1 LLGRSCSACFRDRN
15 HMHLTEVSND
25 LLSTCQSE
33 LVRLL
38 DDFEAAPSGQ
48 GLSEVGAI
56 AEVLTLSEPMH
67 DPAPLTQMMR
77 DAAARWLRS
86 GALEELCFSR
96 VELTNQV
103 AILAFM
109 AQRSAD
115 FSRTDM
121 GIMKRLCDG
130 GLVGRSEMPVLNQQ
144 LIAAYFSRCGAG
156 NVFGHAGDR
165 DLARLVDKRVLRAR
179 SDEYDLEVLLM
190 CAQLLQL
197 GLKDIRNKPC
207 VYPRT
212 LLVHA
217 IRTQNAN
224 WVPVLTFLCAH
235 WFRLEENL
243 RNAALKSMLQ
253 HMPSRGEL
261 LPAPPSTKVD
271 GEDIG
276 RAGRGLRIRSTVAL
290 LTSLCTLGVTYVE
303 DRACASVC

>member
-1 LLGRSCSACFRDRN
+1 
-15 HMHLTEVSND
+15 MHLTEVSND
-25 LLSTCQSE
+25 LLSTCQYE
-33 LVRLL
+33 LARLL

-56 AEVLTLSEPMH
+56 AEVLILAEPLH

-77 DAAARWLRS
+77 DAAVRWLRS

-96 VELTNQV
+96 VELTNHA

-109 AQRSAD
+109 AHGSAD

-130 GLVGRSEMPVLNQQ
+130 GLVGRSETPVLNQQ
-144 LIAAYFSRCGAG
+144 LIAAYFSRCGVG
-156 NVFGHAGDR
+156 NVFGDAGSR
-165 DLARLVDKRVLRAR
+165 DLGRVVDKRVLRAR
-179 SDEYDLEVLLM
+179 SDEYDVQVLLM

-197 GLKDIRNKPC
+197 GYKDVRNKPYI
-207 VYPRT
+207 YPRT

-261 LPAPPSTKVD
+261 LPAPQTTSVD
-271 GEDIG
+271 GEHIA
-276 RAGRGLRIRSTVAL
+276 RSCRGLRIRSTVAL

-303 DRACASVC
+303 DRACPSVC